1 MTYTWYLSD
10 LDKPALACPVLD
22 TEYLIRDGNDSFHVI
37 DRIGK
42 RNYIGLHER
51 SEHSFMRMKRKQFL
65 WLLSIILSFHFLFG
79 CDRPKMTGLATD
91 EIDTSRDPIQ
101 TSHKSDEPIIKE
113 IKNGHFTITPV
124 AEYRISGMVV
134 GKETY
139 SSGWDG
145 EISPVDLAIVWGK
158 LVEPEYDRYITYIQR
173 SRWYFYQYKSGTPFD
188 NSLVISHSANNH
200 IIPASENIR
209 KAVKRIKEKDKVVL
223 EGFLVNIKGTYK
235 GQPVTWNTSLSRTD
249 TGSASCELFYV
260 CKVRIN
266 TKVYE

>member
-1 MTYTWYLSD
+1 MDRKLFIQLVLTILFLCLS
-10 LDKPALACPVLD
+10 
-22 TEYLIRDGNDSFHVI
+22 Y
-37 DRIGK
+37 
-42 RNYIGLHER
+42 
-51 SEHSFMRMKRKQFL
+51 
-65 WLLSIILSFHFLFG
+65 G
-79 CDRPKMTGLATD
+79 CDRPKMTGLETD

-101 TSHKSDEPIIKE
+101 ASHKSDEPFTKE

-139 SSGWDG
+139 SSGWGG

-158 LVEPEYDRYITYIQR
+158 LAEPGSNRYVTYTQ
-173 SRWYFYQYKSGTPFD
+173 SNRWYFYQYKPGSPFD
-188 NSLVISHSANNH
+188 NSYIISHSSNNH
-200 IIPASENIR
+200 IIPANENIR
-209 KAVKRIKEKDKVVL
+209 KAIKTIIKKDKVVL

-249 TGSASCELFYV
+249 TGYAACELFYIS
-260 CKVRIN
+260 KVRIG